1 MLVVLS
7 LALSEPFWRRPLT
20 GSKSK
25 VSAQGDRITL
35 DGITPE
41 QFDRLVSLLAHWISS
56 GEVVARF
63 TMPSVVKL
71 DFDEASISRQ
81 LKDKQLPSGCISQLR
96 YDISLMLQGILG
108 GHRKS
113 AASFIAD
120 NSSVGEIKG
129 AAKPSKEQIREEV
142 ETRIRC
148 VEEKVV
154 TADLRRQFAI
164 KSSAK
169 TNTYVGVSWDI
180 VEKRSDSTGSTPPD
194 IVHAT
199 VRINA
204 GKPRAVGIEREIFIP
219 YLYAIPG
226 YTAELESYVLTMT
239 LEDLRDLVEKLG
251 NAVKALRQ
259 AMEVE

>member
-1 MLVVLS
+1 M
-7 LALSEPFWRRPLT
+7 R
-20 GSKSK
+20 SKSK
-25 VSAQGDRITL
+25 VSALGDRITL
-35 DGITPE
+35 DGIRPE
-41 QFDRLVSLLAHWISS
+41 QFDQLVSLLVRWISS
-56 GEVVARF
+56 GEVVVRF
-63 TMPSVVKL
+63 IMPSAVKL
-71 DFDEASISRQ
+71 DFDEANISRQ
-81 LKDKQLPSGCISQLR
+81 LKDKQLPSGCVSQLR
-96 YDISLMLQGILG
+96 YDIPAMLQGILG
-108 GHRKS
+108 GHRKA
-113 AASFIAD
+113 AASFITD
-120 NSSVGEIKG
+120 NSTISEIKG
-129 AAKPSKEQIREEV
+129 APKPGKEQIREEV
-142 ETRIRC
+142 ETRIRF

-154 TADLRRQFAI
+154 TANLRRQFVI

-204 GKPRAVGIEREIFIP
+204 QKPRTMEVEPEIFMP

-226 YTAELESYVLTMT
+226 YAAELESYVITMT
-239 LEDLRDLVEKLG
+239 LEDLRDLVENLG

>member
-1 MLVVLS
+1 V
-7 LALSEPFWRRPLT
+7 
-20 GSKSK
+20 
-25 VSAQGDRITL
+25 
-35 DGITPE
+35 
-41 QFDRLVSLLAHWISS
+41 HWISS
-56 GEVVARF
+56 GEVVVRL
-63 TMPSVVKL
+63 TIPSAVKL
-71 DFDEASISRQ
+71 DFDEANISRQ
-81 LKDKQLPSGCISQLR
+81 LKDNELPSGCISQLR
-96 YDISLMLQGILG
+96 YDISFMLQGILG
-108 GHRKS
+108 GHRK
-113 AASFIAD
+113 AVASFITD
-120 NSSVGEIKG
+120 NTDVSGIKG
-129 AAKPSKEQIREEV
+129 APKPSKEQIRREV

-154 TADLRRQFAI
+154 TVDLRRQFVI

-180 VEKRSDSTGSTPPD
+180 VEKRSDSSGSTPPD

-204 GKPRAVGIEREIFIP
+204 QKPRTMGVEPEIFIP
-219 YLYAIPG
+219 YAYAIPG
-226 YTAELESYVLTMT
+226 YAAELESYVITMT

>member
-1 MLVVLS
+1 M
-7 LALSEPFWRRPLT
+7 AGSEPKVPN
-20 GSKSK
+20 KS
-25 VSAQGDRITL
+25 GRITL
-35 DGITPE
+35 DGIRPE
-41 QFDRLVSLLAHWISS
+41 QFDQLVSLLARWISS
-56 GEVVARF
+56 GEVVVRF
-63 TMPSVVKL
+63 TMPSAVKL

-81 LKDKQLPSGCISQLR
+81 LKDNELPSGCISQLR
-96 YDISLMLQGILG
+96 YDISFMLQGILG
-108 GHRKS
+108 GHRK
-113 AASFIAD
+113 AVASFITD
-120 NSSVGEIKG
+120 NSSVSEIKG
-129 AAKPSKEQIREEV
+129 APKRSKEQIREEV

-154 TADLRRQFAI
+154 TIDLRRQFSI

-204 GKPRAVGIEREIFIP
+204 QKPRDMGVEPAIFIP
-219 YLYAIPG
+219 YAYAIPG
-226 YTAELESYVLTMT
+226 YMAELESYVLTMT